1 MKKLKSKVQAL
12 KNSKLFNDS
21 FWAVMGNGMGNALL
35 LVAGI
40 IIARLLGKD
49 IYGEY
54 GIVKTTMFHIAA
66 FSTFGLGYSS
76 TKFIAQYLSENQLYI
91 RSIAKAALRITIVS
105 SISLCLLLM
114 IFADP
119 LARFVDSPQLATPFR
134 FLGIIIVT
142 RAFSTTASGIVSGFK
157 DFKRQ
162 GRNNVIAGTVMIVF
176 SPLLTYFWGL
186 KGSLMALF
194 LSQLTLSCLNLLLVR
209 SLLNKY
215 EEVNQSFVRPL
226 LVFSAP
232 VALQELTYALSYW
245 LGPMLLAKYASFGEV
260 GLYTAA
266 AQWNAIILFIPGLL
280 SSVVLSYLS
289 SAIDNTLHKRIM
301 NKVLVINFICAVIPF
316 LIVMAFS
323 GLIVKMYGE
332 SFTGL
337 RPVLNVLIFSTVFSV
352 VARVFQ
358 NEFISRGKNWLM
370 FSIRAGRDLLMI
382 VLLFF
387 VLRSIGDGS
396 AALYFSI
403 IVVVINVAYLLV
415 LSLFYLLGNK
425 KRGSISN
432 QKQLV

>member
-1 MKKLKSKVQAL
+1 MKKLNTVVQKL
-12 KNSKLFNDS
+12 RKSKLFTDS
-21 FWAVMGNGMGNALL
+21 FWAIMGNGMGNALL

-54 GIVKTTMFHIAA
+54 GVVKTTMFHIAA

-76 TKFIAQYLSENQLYI
+76 TKFIAQYISENQSYI
-91 RSIAKAALRITIVS
+91 RSIAKAALKITVVS
-105 SISLCLLLM
+105 STCLCLLLL

-119 LARFVDSPQLATPFR
+119 LARFVESPQLATSFR
-134 FLGIIIVT
+134 FLGVIIIT

-162 GRNNVIAGTVMIVF
+162 GRNNVISGLVMLILA
-176 SPLLTYFWGL
+176 PLLTYFWGL
-186 KGSLMALF
+186 RGSLLALF
-194 LSQLTLSCLNLLLVR
+194 LSQLTLCCLNLLLLR
-209 SLLNKY
+209 SLLHDF
-215 EEVNQSFVRPL
+215 EDADQSFVRPL

-245 LGPMLLAKYASFGEV
+245 LGPLLLAKYASFGEV

-289 SAIDNTLHKRIM
+289 SAVDESSHKKMM
-301 NKVLVINFICAVIPF
+301 NKVLVINFTCAIVPF
-316 LIVMAFS
+316 LVVFAFS
-323 GLIVKMYGE
+323 GLIVRMYGDT
-332 SFTGL
+332 FVGL
-337 RPVLNVLIFSTVFSV
+337 KPVLNVLILSTVFSV

-370 FSIRAGRDLLMI
+370 FAIRAGRDILMI

-387 VLRSIGDGS
+387 ILRSIGNGS
-396 AALYFSI
+396 AALAFAI
-403 IVVVINVAYLLV
+403 IVVGINVVYLFTLF
-415 LSLFYLLGNK
+415 LFYTWGI
-425 KRGSISN
+425 KRGGFDKRI
-432 QKQLV
+432 QLV

>member
-1 MKKLKSKVQAL
+1 MKKLDTVVQKL
-12 KNSKLFNDS
+12 RKSKLFTDS
-21 FWAVMGNGMGNALL
+21 FWAIMGNGMGNALL

-54 GIVKTTMFHIAA
+54 GVVKTTMFHIAA

-76 TKFIAQYLSENQLYI
+76 TKFIAQYISENQSYI
-91 RSIAKAALRITIVS
+91 RSIAKAALKITVVS
-105 SISLCLLLM
+105 STCLCLLLL

-119 LARFVDSPQLATPFR
+119 LARFVESPQLATSFR
-134 FLGIIIVT
+134 FLGVIIIT

-162 GRNNVIAGTVMIVF
+162 GRNNVISGLVMLILA
-176 SPLLTYFWGL
+176 PLLTYFWGL
-186 KGSLMALF
+186 RGSLLALF
-194 LSQLTLSCLNLLLVR
+194 LSQLTLCCLNLLLLR
-209 SLLNKY
+209 SLLHDF
-215 EEVNQSFVRPL
+215 EDADQSFVRPL

-245 LGPMLLAKYASFGEV
+245 LGPLLLAKYASFGEV

-289 SAIDNTLHKRIM
+289 SAVDESSHKKMM
-301 NKVLVINFICAVIPF
+301 NKVLVINFTCAIVPF
-316 LIVMAFS
+316 LVVFAFS
-323 GLIVKMYGE
+323 GLIVRMYGDT
-332 SFTGL
+332 FVGL
-337 RPVLNVLIFSTVFSV
+337 KPVLNVLILSTVFSV

-370 FSIRAGRDLLMI
+370 FAIRAGRDILMI

-387 VLRSIGDGS
+387 ILRSIGNGS
-396 AALYFSI
+396 AALAFAI
-403 IVVVINVAYLLV
+403 IVVGINVVYLLT
-415 LSLFYLLGNK
+415 LFLCY
-425 KRGSISN
+425 RWSIGKDGLN
-432 QKQLV
+432 YQRHLV